1 MGIITFVS
9 SFMALFLTEET
20 DSGKGTVHGAIVH
33 KDAGLAY
40 GSVYG
45 STYGSAIDLHGV
57 NI

>member
-20 DSGKGTVHGAIVH
+20 DSGKGTVHGAIVNKH
-33 KDAGLAY
+33 AGPTYSSLKLY
-40 GSVYG
+40 
-45 STYGSAIDLHGV
+45 TYGSASDLDGV